1 MQRQLWG
8 SACQECIASH
18 AWCPVPTGCRE
29 SGSCTGNQDWLGCN
43 SAAGTVQLPSH
54 MATSSRR
61 LGAQPDLSS
70 AAAGALSAVLL
81 WRALSVASLERWACQ
96 HGWRLVPGVGV
107 QQVPGAAA
115 SDCSQALA
123 AKALCHFRVAGVA
136 LCSVSSAAVAATCD
150 KMLYFQ
156 RQSRQPVTFNMPA
169 FGRYLMCGAPP
180 CRMWLAGRRR
190 RLPRRSGS
198 PRPRQQGR
206 LYRTASGGHPS
217 GSSTAATGSSMLYLQ
232 TQLRRQLLVSGLAS
246 GIMPNDAVCHD
257 LQGVARGPAMGH
269 AS

>member
-1 MQRQLWG
+1 MGMPPHKMQRQLWG
-8 SACQECIASH
+8 PACQECIASH

-61 LGAQPDLSS
+61 LGAQPDFSS

-96 HGWRLVPGVGV
+96 HWRRLVPGVGV
-107 QQVPGAAA
+107 QQAPGGCRAA

-136 LCSVSSAAVAATCD
+136 LCSVSSAAAAATYD

-156 RQSRQPVTFNMPA
+156 RRSRQPVTFKMTA
-169 FGRYLMCGAPP
+169 FGRHLMCGAPP
-180 CRMWLAGRRR
+180 LQDVAGGAAAAA
-190 RLPRRSGS
+190 PPPVWQ
-198 PRPRQQGR
+198 PRPWQQGKTIQHSQRRTPVRQQ
-206 LYRTASGGHPS
+206 H
-217 GSSTAATGSSMLYLQ
+217 SSFG
-232 TQLRRQLLVSGLAS
+232 
-246 GIMPNDAVCHD
+246 
-257 LQGVARGPAMGH
+257 
-269 AS
+269 